1 MKIWKSRKN
10 SSIQKFAILKNGL
23 YNLYKESNPEA
34 VLDYQRVYNN
44 SHRDRGRSF
53 DELSKEEIYEMLY
66 HDSITGHYNWTH
78 MWHELD
84 PKKTKDYTYEFV
96 HFDIKDFR
104 TINDVYGHGLA
115 NDVLK
120 MVCQHIDKQDWVI
133 QGCRCDNDNFAMMVT
148 SCDNET
154 LLARLE
160 KFFDE
165 ISCLPTNKS
174 HRLYYR
180 CGVVT
185 VEDAIKKA
193 DTVADLAKLAQRQG
207 KKRYCTEI
215 LFFTPEMY
223 ERLTK
228 DQKYLSRLDQAIEN
242 DEFVVHLQPKYDIKT
257 EKITG
262 AEALVRWNYKH
273 EKLLFPGEFISA
285 FETNDVIGKVDQ
297 VVLKKVCIFLA
308 EMKKQNLP
316 LHPISVNLSRRR
328 MENKHL
334 KEQILATV
342 DFYEIPHNM
351 IEFELTESAAYYD
364 RDSMLQLLSDL
375 RELGFLISM
384 DDFGTG
390 YSSLSLLKDMP
401 MDTLK
406 VDKCFVDSILTSSE
420 NSKECVLLKE
430 IIWLSKMMGF
440 CCIAEG
446 AETKEQVDFLRN
458 AGCDKIQGFYYSK
471 PVPME
476 DYLLKIKEN

>member
-1 MKIWKSRKN
+1 MN
-10 SSIQKFAILKNGL
+10 YQHE
-23 YNLYKESNPEA
+23 YNK
-34 VLDYQRVYNN
+34 

-53 DELSKEEIYEMLY
+53 EDLSKEEIYEMLY
-66 HDSITGHYNWTH
+66 HDSITGYYNWTH
-78 MWHELD
+78 MWHALD
-84 PKKTKDYTYEFV
+84 PQNPKDYTYGFV
-96 HFDIKDFR
+96 HFDIKDFKM
-104 TINDVYGHGLA
+104 INDVYGHGVA
-115 NDVLK
+115 NNVLR
-120 MVCQHIDKQDWVI
+120 MVCHHIEKQDWVI
-133 QGCRCDNDNFAMMVT
+133 EGCRCDNDNFAMMVT

-154 LLARLE
+154 LRKRLE
-160 KFFDE
+160 KFFEE
-165 ISCLPTNKS
+165 ISFLSENKNYK
-174 HRLYYR
+174 LFYR

-193 DTVADLAKLAQRQG
+193 DTVADLAKLAQAQG
-207 KKRYCTEI
+207 KKHYCTEI
-215 LFFTPEMY
+215 MFFTSEMY
-223 ERLTK
+223 ERIQK
-228 DQKYLSRLDQAIEN
+228 EQKYLTYLGEAINN
-242 DEFVVHLQPKYDIKT
+242 DEFLVYLQPKYDIKT

-273 EKLLFPGEFISA
+273 EKILSPGEFISV
-285 FETNDVIGKVDQ
+285 FESNDVIGKVDQ
-297 VVLKKVCIFLA
+297 VVLTKVCIFLDD
-308 EMKKQNLP
+308 MKKQGLP

-342 DFYEIPHNM
+342 DFYEIPHEM
-351 IEFELTESAAYYD
+351 IEFELTESAAYSD
-364 RDSMLQLLSDL
+364 RDSMLQLLSEL
-375 RELGFLISM
+375 RDLGFLISM

-420 NSKECVLLKE
+420 TSKECILLKE

-471 PVPME
+471 PIPME
-476 DYLLKIKEN
+476 DYILKIKEERK